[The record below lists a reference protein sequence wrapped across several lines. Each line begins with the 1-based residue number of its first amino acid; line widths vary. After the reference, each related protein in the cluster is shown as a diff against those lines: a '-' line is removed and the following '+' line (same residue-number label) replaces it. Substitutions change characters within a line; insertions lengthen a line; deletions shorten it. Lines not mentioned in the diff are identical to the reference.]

1 MGNNP
6 ISVVKRDGTKELL
19 NPEKIHKVVFWACDG
34 LANVSPSEIEMRAQ
48 LQIENNTTTK
58 TIHEMLIKSAA
69 ELISEDSPNYQY
81 VAARLVNYHLR
92 KEVYGRYEPW
102 TVKQLVEA
110 NVKKGHY
117 TKELLDAYNDV
128 EWGKIEKI
136 VKHSRDDLIAF
147 AGMEQWRGKY
157 LVKDR
162 VSGDFFETPQMAL
175 VLIAATGFINYPKE
189 TRLEYVKDFYDAIS
203 NFDISL
209 PTPIMAGLRTPQK
222 QFSSCVTLTVDDN
235 LDSLVAGNGAVVK
248 YISQKAGLGIDMSR
262 VRAIGSPIR
271 AGDAEHTGLLPFV
284 RWYQTAVKSCSQGGV
299 RGGSA
304 TMHFPL
310 WHYEFPELVVL
321 KNNKGTEFNRIRQ
334 MDYSFLFNRLMYQ
347 RLVDGGDIS
356 FFSPKDVPGLLEAF
370 WTSND
375 KFEELYVKYEAN
387 SKIRRRTMKAIDV
400 FVAFMTE
407 RKETGRIYLMN
418 IDHANSHGSYIP
430 ELAPITQSN
439 LCQEIT
445 LPTLPLQSLDDP
457 DGRISLCTLAALN
470 WGRVKTPH
478 DFEKPARLVVRFLD
492 EILSYQN
499 YPVVA
504 AHEANREFRPLGVG
518 IINLAYF
525 LAKNGVGYGDD
536 ALALVD
542 EYAEAY
548 SYYLIKASADL
559 AVERG
564 ACESSFKTKY
574 SQGILPID
582 TYKREVDE
590 LVAPQERLPWEEL
603 REQLK
608 EHGIRNATLMA
619 LMPAETSAQISN
631 ATNGIEPVRA
641 LVSEKVS
648 KHGVLK
654 QVVPEISKLKN
665 KYDLLW
671 DQKSPI
677 GYLKI
682 ACVLLKYLDQSASV
696 NTSYNPQH
704 YEGREI
710 SMKEMITDL
719 LMFYKYGGKNLYY
732 FNTYDGQEDPTALP
746 TAQEQA
752 DQDQNNLDLAAL
764 EEDDCDSCKL

>member
-1 MGNNP
+1 MGNTP
-6 ISVVKRDGTKELL
+6 IAIVKRDGSKEVL
-19 NPEKIHKVVFWACDG
+19 NPEKIHKVVFWACEG
-34 LANVSPSEIEMRAQ
+34 LAGVSPSEVEMRAQ

-81 VAARLVNYHLR
+81 VAARLVNYQLR

-110 NVKKGHY
+110 NVAKGHY
-117 TKELLDAYNDV
+117 TAELLTAYNDD
-128 EWGKIEKI
+128 EWKKIEKI
-136 VKHSRDDLIAF
+136 VKHHRDNLIAY
-147 AGMEQWRGKY
+147 AGVEQWRGKY

-162 VSGDFFETPQMAL
+162 TNNEYFETPQMAL
-175 VLIAATGFINYPKE
+175 VLISATGFMNYPPA
-189 TRLEYVKDFYDAIS
+189 TRMEYIKDFYDAIS
-203 NFDISL
+203 EFDISL
-209 PTPIMAGLRTPQK
+209 PTPVMAGLRTPQK

-235 LDSLVAGNGAVVK
+235 LSSLVAGNGAVVK
-248 YISQKAGLGIDMSR
+248 YISQKAGLGIDFSR
-262 VRAIGSPIR
+262 VRAIGSKVR
-271 AGDAEHTGLLPFV
+271 TGDTEHTGLLPFV

-304 TMHFPL
+304 TVHFPL
-310 WHYEFPELVVL
+310 WHYEFPELIVL

-370 WTSND
+370 WVDND
-375 KFEELYVKYEAN
+375 KFEELYCKYEADN
-387 SKIRRRTMKAIDV
+387 SIRRRTMKAIDV

-430 ELAPITQSN
+430 EMAPITQSN

-445 LPTLPLQSLDDP
+445 LPTVPLQSLDDP
-457 DGRISLCTLAALN
+457 NGRISLCTLAALN
-470 WGRVKTPH
+470 WGRVRSPH

-492 EILSYQN
+492 EILSYQD
-499 YPVVA
+499 YPVPA
-504 AHEANREFRPLGVG
+504 ADMANREFRPLGVG

-525 LAKNGVGYGDD
+525 LAKNGVGYNDE
-536 ALALVD
+536 ALPLVD

-548 SYYLIKASADL
+548 SYYLIKASVDL
-559 AVERG
+559 ARERG
-564 ACESSFKTKY
+564 ACESSHKTKY
-574 SQGILPID
+574 SRGVLPID
-582 TYKREVDE
+582 TYKKDVDQ
-590 LVAPQERLPWEEL
+590 LVAHQERMPWEALRTEL
-603 REQLK
+603 REV
-608 EHGIRNATLMA
+608 GIRNSTLMA

-648 KHGVLK
+648 KHGILK
-654 QVVPEISKLKN
+654 QVVPEIAKLKN

-671 DQKSPI
+671 DQRSPV

-682 ACVLLKYLDQSASV
+682 SCVLLKYLDQSASI

-710 SMKEMITDL
+710 SMKEMINDL

-732 FNTYDGQEDPTALP
+732 FNTYDGQEDSTALES
-746 TAQEQA
+746 AASA
-752 DQDQNNLDLAAL
+752 DQYAAEDLL
-764 EEDDCDSCKL
+764 VDLPEDDCDSCKL